1 MKVPED
7 RAVGFY
13 HCVSRVVDRRRVFKE
28 TEKEHFVALMR
39 ECEAFCEVRV
49 LTYCLMSNHFHIL
62 VQVPKPP
69 ELLPTP
75 EQILAKVRRLSGHR
89 DLGLIEQRFAQFR
102 NEGDTAGESAY
113 LERFYARMWD
123 VSAFMKLLKQRF
135 TQWYNG
141 RMARK
146 GTLWEDRFKS
156 VVVEG
161 AGSALAA
168 IAAYVDLNPVR
179 AGLVQD
185 PKDYRWSGYG
195 EATAGR
201 RRALEGLRTV
211 AMASRG
217 GKQETLSKSREVYRM
232 HLFNEG
238 SEEREALDQD
248 GQPVRG
254 ALRRDTVL
262 RVLGKKGRLPLAA
275 YLRCRIRYFCDGAAV
290 GSEAFVED
298 LFRTHRRWFGPK
310 RKNGARKL
318 RGLAKPDLYALRDL
332 RLGVFG

>member
-69 ELLPTP
+69 EVLPTP

-89 DLGLIEQRFAQFR
+89 NLGLIEQRFAQFR
-102 NEGDTAGESAY
+102 KAGDTAGEAAY

-161 AGSALAA
+161 GARRLGAGSQGLSLERIRGGDGGTPTGPGG
-168 IAAYVDLNPVR
+168 IAHGGNGV
-179 AGLVQD
+179 
-185 PKDYRWSGYG
+185 
-195 EATAGR
+195 AGR
-201 RRALEGLRTV
+201 EARDLKQIAGGVSDAPLQRRQRGTGGTGSGRATGARSAASGHGAAGIREERTV
-211 AMASRG
+211 ALGR
-217 GKQETLSKSREVYRM
+217 LSTVS
-232 HLFNEG
+232 
-238 SEEREALDQD
+238 
-248 GQPVRG
+248 
-254 ALRRDTVL
+254 DTVL
-262 RVLGKKGRLPLAA
+262 
-275 YLRCRIRYFCDGAAV
+275 LRR
-290 GSEAFVED
+290 SS
-298 LFRTHRRWFGPK
+298 
-310 RKNGARKL
+310 
-318 RGLAKPDLYALRDL
+318 RGE
-332 RLGVFG
+332 